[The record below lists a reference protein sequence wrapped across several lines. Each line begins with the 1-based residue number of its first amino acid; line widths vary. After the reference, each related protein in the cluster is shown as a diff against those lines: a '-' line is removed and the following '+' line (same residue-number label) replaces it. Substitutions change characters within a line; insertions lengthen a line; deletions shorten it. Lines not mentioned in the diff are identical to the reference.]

1 MNFLYEDFDKVKFP
15 YNESDRLE
23 YKEAF
28 TDNGMKKYI
37 ESICGFLNSGGGKLI
52 FGIKDN
58 LQLVGLNLK
67 SKQLDKCILRIDE
80 IIQNKQIIGIDKS
93 TNKPININPTCI
105 KPISITNISGKK
117 FLIVNVIPDEN
128 IQYQLL
134 NGKCYY
140 RLGASNYFDR
150 SQLFYTESDYNSRC
164 DNYEKLLEEE
174 NQSNIKKFNQIIK
187 NKDEEINELQ
197 SLNNQLI
204 TDIKYLTNDNKISN
218 EIYDKYIENT
228 IKYIGL
234 HKTSYYD
241 YFKNCFVYCFP
252 N

>member
-1 MNFLYEDFDKVKFP
+1 MSISEKDFDKVKFP
-15 YNESDRLE
+15 YNESDTLE
-23 YKEAF
+23 YKESF
-28 TDNGMKKYI
+28 SDNGMKKYI

-58 LQLVGLNLK
+58 LELVGLNLK
-67 SKQLDKCILRIDE
+67 SNQIDKCILKIDQ
-80 IIQNKQIIGIDKS
+80 IIQNKQLIGIDKS

-105 KPISITNISGKK
+105 KPITITNITGKK

-128 IQYQLL
+128 IKYQLL

-150 SQLFYTESDYNSRC
+150 SQIFYTESDYNSKC
-164 DNYEKLLEEE
+164 NNYEKILEEE

-187 NKDEEINELQ
+187 NKDEEITKLKKENI
-197 SLNNQLI
+197 QLI
-204 TDIKYLTNDNKISN
+204 NDNKEISN
-218 EIYDKYIENT
+218 IYNNYIQNT
-228 IKYIGL
+228 IKYIQL
-234 HKTSYYD
+234 QQIPYYN
-241 YFKNCFVYCFP
+241 YFKQCLPDCYP

>member
-15 YNESDRLE
+15 YNESDKLE
-23 YKEAF
+23 YKETF

-105 KPISITNISGKK
+105 KPISITNNSGKK

-187 NKDEEINELQ
+187 NKDEEITKLKKENI
-197 SLNNQLI
+197 QLI
-204 TDIKYLTNDNKISN
+204 TDIKHLTNDNK
-218 EIYDKYIENT
+218 EINNIYNKYIQNT
-228 IKYIGL
+228 IKYIQL
-234 HKTSYYD
+234 QQIPYYN
-241 YFKNCFVYCFP
+241 YFKQCLPDCYP